1 MLVGCSSLG
10 PAGLRQGRGTWAEA
24 LAATDAEQTLTKVV
38 RGRFA
43 ERTVMLTVSS
53 ITANWSYQL
62 EPGVNVGF
70 GSASSYAGN
79 LVPFSLSAII
89 EENPTVSY
97 MPVQG
102 RSYITQF
109 LEPIPAVT
117 VARVIAGAVTEQE
130 TAMAVRLLMAEI
142 NGLTRPLLLDPLFAD
157 ADGAAERRRRFDEM
171 AGVIARLV
179 HLGVVQLVRTE
190 NHTLGLLIRVRD
202 HSREAV
208 TRLIE
213 FAGRPTAAEESEAV
227 LLQLSEIAMN
237 LGEGVIYV
245 RMRSV
250 DDLLRLAM
258 ASVEVPEPL
267 QPLSLELRPAP
278 GFEGML
284 RIRSGREAPATA
296 FVAVPY
302 RDWWFWIDETDLT
315 SKRFF
320 MKLQTLQTLMQSETP
335 SAAPVL
341 TLPVA
346 G

>member
-1 MLVGCSSLG
+1 
-10 PAGLRQGRGTWAEA
+10 
-24 LAATDAEQTLTKVV
+24 
-38 RGRFA
+38 
-43 ERTVMLTVSS
+43 MLTVSS

-117 VARVIAGAVTEQE
+117 MSRVIAGEVTEEQ
-130 TAMAVRLLMAEI
+130 TAIAVRLLIGEI

-157 ADGAAERRRRFDEM
+157 VEGAEERRRRFDEL

-179 HLGVVQLVRTE
+179 HLGVIQLVRTE
-190 NHTLGLLIRVRD
+190 SHALGLLIRVREGTRD
-202 HSREAV
+202 QV

-213 FAGRPTAAEESEAV
+213 FAGHPSIEEESEAV
-227 LLQLSEIAMN
+227 LLRLSEVATN
-237 LGEGVIYV
+237 LGDGVMYV

-258 ASVEVPEPL
+258 ASVEVPDPL
-267 QPLSLELRPAP
+267 APMAIDLRPAP
-278 GFEGML
+278 GFEAML
-284 RIRSGREAPATA
+284 RVRSGREAPRTA

-302 RDWWFWIDETDLT
+302 RDWWFWIDETDVP

-320 MKLQTLQTLMQSETP
+320 MKLQTIQTLMQSETP